1 MAQQRRCGCGVGA
14 AEHVNAFGV
23 MDLRRFSRNVLSLG
37 VSTAVNVVVNL
48 LLLPLV
54 VHAVGRD
61 LYGVYILVM
70 TVTGYFAL
78 LDLGVDS
85 SVIKFGAESLGRDD
99 DDTLGR
105 VASNALT
112 FYA

>member
-1 MAQQRRCGCGVGA
+1 
-14 AEHVNAFGV
+14 

-85 SVIKFGAESLGRDD
+85 SVIKFGAESLGRVLLIGVHARESVAEDQGGDRQEREDLRQHLQDD
-99 DDTLGR
+99 R
-105 VASNALT
+105 SS
-112 FYA
+112 